1 MTRSM
6 TEHNRSRL
14 RKRGFF
20 KSRQSRTRAGCGHGN
35 AGSFCLLAYN
45 FRKTA
50 HKRFRS
56 IIDRHSRKAWQTPVR
71 ARRSHPVISAAFF
84 IFSPLLSANLS
95 SFLSAILTRGLP
107 RATALPAESHCPA
120 RDTERSDCPAAQN
133 FREKTG
139 FWPLLSE

>member
-1 MTRSM
+1 M

-35 AGSFCLLAYN
+35 AGC

-139 FWPLLSE
+139 FWPLPSE